1 MLGATERIRVGI
13 GAVPCDRRP
22 ASDVAREVARAHLPL
37 DRLVLVVGAGGSSSL
52 AAVRAA
58 VAELRAELGPA
69 VSLGV
74 AAMGKRMCRLGGEI
88 ADLVLLNWMSPERIR
103 WARRQI
109 RRGSEHRLDGLRRPE
124 PEVASYVRVSVGEGA
139 VLRVGGE
146 AARYNAM
153 PQYARN
159 FTAMGLASVG
169 IAAPDPTQ
177 AAGLLEPYLG
187 VLDETVL
194 RPIVKMPPS
203 SSPGFD
209 EVFETLGVLMEVA
222 SLLAPP
228 PASPQPASP
237 QPASPQP
244 PSPDGSTPAPASRPE
259 V

>member
-1 MLGATERIRVGI
+1 MLRATERIRVGI

-22 ASDVAREVARAHLPL
+22 ASDVARELAPAHLPL
-37 DRLVLVVGAGGSSSL
+37 DRLVLVVGAGGSLSL

-69 VSLGV
+69 ISLGV
-74 AAMGKRMCRLGGEI
+74 AATGERMCRLGGEV

-139 VLRVGGE
+139 ALRVGGE
-146 AARYNAM
+146 AARYRAM

-159 FTAMGLASVG
+159 FAAMGLASVG
-169 IAAPDPTQ
+169 IAAPDPAQ
-177 AAGLLEPYLG
+177 AAGLLEPYLE
-187 VLDETVL
+187 VLDETIV
-194 RPIVKMPPS
+194 RPVVKMPSS

-209 EVFETLGVLMEVA
+209 DVFETLSMLMEVA
-222 SLLAPP
+222 SLLAPSS
-228 PASPQPASP
+228 PASPQPA
-237 QPASPQP
+237 
-244 PSPDGSTPAPASRPE
+244 PDATTPAPASRPE